1 MGESEC
7 GERLATGIMENGDRE
22 KRLKVVLIGSG
33 NVATSIALGLRGKC
47 EPVQVFSRSRA
58 NAQALAEAAGF
69 AEATDDLRRLR
80 DDADVYVV
88 SVVDDAIAGVV
99 KAVGDNGGLWLH
111 TSGSVPMSV
120 FAGVRKRYG
129 VLYPM
134 QSFTKGHPADMRE
147 VPFFVEGVN
156 EEETERVMQFARLMS
171 EHVTVA
177 DSEKRRR
184 LHVAAVFACNFANYM
199 WSLSAEVL
207 EEGGLDFTAMMP
219 LIRTTVAK
227 LERMSPR
234 DSQTGPAARG
244 DLDVIREHEA
254 MLSGDK
260 KKIYGMLSD
269 SIMKSREKK

>member
-1 MGESEC
+1 
-7 GERLATGIMENGDRE
+7 MENGDRE
-22 KRLKVVLIGSG
+22 KRLNVVLIGSG

-47 EPVQVFSRSRA
+47 EPVQVFSRNRE
-58 NAQALAEAAGF
+58 NAQALADAAGF

-80 DDADVYVV
+80 KDADVYVV
-88 SVVDDAIAGVV
+88 SVVDDAIAEVI
-99 KAVGDNGGLWLH
+99 KAVDDNGGLWLH
-111 TSGSVPMSV
+111 TSGSVPISV
-120 FAGVRKRYG
+120 FEGVRKRYG

-134 QSFTKGHPADMRE
+134 QSFTKGHPADMSE

-156 EEETERVMQFARLMS
+156 DEETRRIMQFAHLLS
-171 EHVTVA
+171 EQVTVA
-177 DSEKRRR
+177 DSETRKR

-207 EEGGLDFTAMMP
+207 DESGLDFSVMKP

-234 DSQTGPAARG
+234 ESQTGPAVRG
-244 DLDVIREHEA
+244 DQDVIKEHEA

-260 KKIYGMLSD
+260 REIYSILSE
-269 SIMKSREKK
+269 SIMNSREKR